1 MKISLEQVR
10 KVATLARLALPEE
23 ELHTLTGQMDAILSY
38 VDKLDELD
46 VADIVPTAHAVPV
59 ENALRAD
66 EECPSIGLDK
76 ALANAP
82 TAVNGCFR
90 VPRVIE

>member
-1 MKISLEQVR
+1 MKITSAEVE
-10 KVATLARLALPEE
+10 KVAGLARLALSADEIQA
-23 ELHTLTGQMDAILSY
+23 LTGQMDAILSY

-59 ENALRAD
+59 ENALRED
-66 EECPSIGLDK
+66 LVRPSIGSEK

-82 TAVNGCFR
+82 EAADGCFR